1 MIELKGIHESYP
13 VHAAS
18 SASSALKRARGEE
31 LAAGAVSGIDS
42 VRISPEGAFRAKLNT
57 ALASC
62 VREASSVPKGRMEQ
76 LKASYQGDQCPIPAQ
91 DTAAALLSRVCGAG
105 RIEGAFMMDGKEG

>member
-13 VHAAS
+13 VH
-18 SASSALKRARGEE
+18 SASGASPALKRARGEE
-31 LAAGAVSGIDS
+31 LAAGAASGIDS
-42 VRISPEGAFRAKLNT
+42 VRISPEGAFRARLNT

-62 VREASSVPKGRMEQ
+62 VKEASSIPKGRMEQ
-76 LKASYQGDQCPIPAQ
+76 LKASYQGDQCPVPAQ

-105 RIEGAFMMDGKEG
+105 RFDGAFMINGKED